1 MEELA
6 TLIQEIGLDT
16 LQQQLG
22 LDLSFGLEQGAEFD
36 PASTVLAASVSAP
49 LVKVQEP
56 VQNTKVAETPAQKTK
71 KVAEA
76 PRSVQN
82 TAASDDKNFL
92 SFFSALENTD
102 TSKIEPFIS
111 ANDNIFSF
119 FSGPQSEDDLTYSS
133 DFIAETRAYMA
144 DILPTLRE
152 VAADP
157 IYLAAANSIIRKNM
171 ADICVAD
178 LQEGIAGIETASRL
192 LESVEGDINAL
203 LAQVNTFKSYTD
215 PATIIRESGS
225 LLRTLKPFVD
235 NIANIPFACSIDSF
249 SAATTG
255 EAEASPDFPGSSL
268 ARLEAQL
275 EKNDFIELTEEG
287 REQLQR
293 GTTMLGRLATFQ
305 QQLGPVVAQFENV
318 CGAEGKFN
326 VDSISAIGDLILKM
340 SDLFGNGDGATT
352 RGASYVNNVVV
363 RRCYFLN
370 QS

>member
-56 VQNTKVAETPAQKTK
+56 VQNTKVAETPVQKTK

-82 TAASDDKNFL
+82 TAAASDDKNFL

-255 EAEASPDFPGSSL
+255 EAETSPDFPGSSL

-293 GTTMLGRLATFQ
+293 GTTMLGR
-305 QQLGPVVAQFENV
+305 
-318 CGAEGKFN
+318 
-326 VDSISAIGDLILKM
+326 
-340 SDLFGNGDGATT
+340 
-352 RGASYVNNVVV
+352 
-363 RRCYFLN
+363 
-370 QS
+370 

>member
-36 PASTVLAASVSAP
+36 PASTVLATSVAAP

-56 VQNTKVAETPAQKTK
+56 IQNTKVAETPVQKTK

-82 TAASDDKNFL
+82 TAAASDDKNFL

-133 DFIAETRAYMA
+133 DFIAETRAYMT

-293 GTTMLGRLATFQ
+293 GTTMLGR
-305 QQLGPVVAQFENV
+305 
-318 CGAEGKFN
+318 
-326 VDSISAIGDLILKM
+326 
-340 SDLFGNGDGATT
+340 
-352 RGASYVNNVVV
+352 
-363 RRCYFLN
+363 
-370 QS
+370 